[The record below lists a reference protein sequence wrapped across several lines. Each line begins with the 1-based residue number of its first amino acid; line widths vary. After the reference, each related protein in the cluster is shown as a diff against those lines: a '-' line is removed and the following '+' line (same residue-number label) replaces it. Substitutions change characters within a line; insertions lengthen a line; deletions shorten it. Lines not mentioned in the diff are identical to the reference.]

1 MEQKK
6 TFQDQLSRK
15 VVRKQPV
22 KQEPKVPRE
31 DQDQFSSEEDSDGGT
46 KTPSEDIEEESED
59 THHRL
64 KSVLREKAPDSRY
77 NKAEEQK
84 QSVNQQDPGYADDL
98 IMKRYMSDADDKQSL
113 PYGPDHW
120 SSDAVTPT

>member
-1 MEQKK
+1 MTEG
-6 TFQDQLSRK
+6 R
-15 VVRKQPV
+15 
-22 KQEPKVPRE
+22 
-31 DQDQFSSEEDSDGGT
+31 
-46 KTPSEDIEEESED
+46 KTPSEDSEEESED

-64 KSVLREKAPDSRY
+64 KSVLQQKAPDNRY
-77 NKAEEQK
+77 NKAQEQK

-98 IMKRYMSDADDKQSL
+98 IMKRYMSDANDKQSL